1 MSQNEWCDHCY
12 TKTEVTLMS
21 WLNDNLICARCKEK
35 EMNRL
40 LCEEVKKKEY
50 ENVENYIQSD
60 LYKPE
65 AQPFA
70 NFNVEQQNFI
80 IKRNLKLMK
89 QYIISW
95 HETKEEWNSFL
106 LEKGKKLELD
116 ELTYRIIKF
125 ENVVLDDGVISTNF
139 GKTINALTKK
149 SEENESI
156 SNKLNQTRETIAILN
171 NLTDQGLSYY
181 LKMKNGKVKKEALL
195 FRYTTIDSKYGEKL
209 KLMKS
214 NTNDK
219 QIGKKIRELEL
230 LHLYTG
236 DKSLEKYK
244 ELLIE
249 FIKSKESDFSFL
261 ETCMSYEIFL
271 IEKELNEKLI
281 ELISFESIR
290 QMALKRED
298 LLFTLTGSPER
309 MN

>member
-1 MSQNEWCDHCY
+1 MNLNEWCDHCY

-21 WLNDNLICARCKEK
+21 WLNDNLICAGCREK

-40 LCEEVKKKEY
+40 LCEEMKKKEY

-60 LYKPE
+60 LYKSE
-65 AQPFA
+65 AQTFA
-70 NFNVEQQNFI
+70 NFTVEQQNFI
-80 IKRNLKLMK
+80 INRNLKLMK
-89 QYIISW
+89 QYITSW

-181 LKMKNGKVKKEALL
+181 LRMKNGKVKKEALL

-271 IEKELNEKLI
+271 IEKELNEKLVD
-281 ELISFESIR
+281 LISFESIR